1 MFYISGVCGVEI
13 LYGERGEFRRF
24 SSFRFF
30 ICQAKGM
37 FVSLSETYDDAS
49 LLWWRVITLR
59 KRNVSLQLEPAKFN
73 VTNKEETRR
82 L

>member
-1 MFYISGVCGVEI
+1 MFYISGVYGVET
-13 LYGERGEFRRF
+13 LHGERGIFRHF
-24 SSFRFF
+24 SSFSFF
-30 ICQAKGM
+30 ICLAKGM
-37 FVSLSETYDDAS
+37 FVPLPETYDDAS

>member
-37 FVSLSETYDDAS
+37 FVPLSETYDDAS
-49 LLWWRVITLR
+49 LMWWRVITLR